1 MHRNDIPSHRTGAT
15 RDVETKAQGA
25 EDPGRRRV
33 LHGALAVGCSLLI
46 PVALVG
52 CDPKL
57 KILSGEND
65 SPATPQATKVSQA
78 SVQYQ
83 TNRNGN
89 QQCGQC
95 QHFLAESNRC
105 QMVAGNISN
114 TGWCSLWAA
123 A

>member
-1 MHRNDIPSHRTGAT
+1 MNRNDIPPHRTGVTHDA
-15 RDVETKAQGA
+15 DAKAQGA

-33 LHGALAVGCSLLI
+33 LRGALAVGCTLLI
-46 PVALVG
+46 PVTLVG
-52 CDPKL
+52 CDPKM
-57 KILSGEND
+57 KVLSGDD

-83 TNRNGN
+83 TNPNGGE
-89 QQCGQC
+89 QCGQC
-95 QHFLAESNRC
+95 QHFIAESNNC